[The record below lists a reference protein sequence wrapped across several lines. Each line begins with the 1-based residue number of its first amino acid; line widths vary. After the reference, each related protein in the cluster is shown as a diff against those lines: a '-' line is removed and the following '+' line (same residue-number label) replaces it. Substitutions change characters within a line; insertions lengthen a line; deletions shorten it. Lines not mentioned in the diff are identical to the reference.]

1 MIEPI
6 SRGVLDTRLRGYDDL
21 MRRRYP
27 PVIASAAKQSTLFL
41 CGEMDCFAEPVIGRR
56 FAPTRWLAMT
66 WMGPGVELQQPRLLR
81 RDHLAVADLA
91 ARDHL
96 GIDPAI
102 GVAEPAL
109 QRLRDGEV

>member
-41 CGEMDCFAEPVIGRR
+41 CGEMDCFAS
-56 FAPTRWLAMT
+56 LAMT
-66 WMGPGVELQQPRLLR
+66 WMGR
-81 RDHLAVADLA
+81 RMLDTPHVWDMPT
-91 ARDHL
+91 R
-96 GIDPAI
+96 
-102 GVAEPAL
+102 
-109 QRLRDGEV
+109 